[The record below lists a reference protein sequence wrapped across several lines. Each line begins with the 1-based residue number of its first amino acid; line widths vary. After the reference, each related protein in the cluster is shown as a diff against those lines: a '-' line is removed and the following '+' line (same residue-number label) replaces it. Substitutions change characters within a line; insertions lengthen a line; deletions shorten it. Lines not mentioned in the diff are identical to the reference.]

1 MNMQPA
7 NCVRRA
13 VKTGLLRILVGMALA
28 TTVAVTAAQ
37 VSLSAHEEQDRQGI
51 EGVWDVSVTIRQC
64 DSGAPV
70 AAIHAMNMFI
80 QGGTLTETSND
91 LLRSSSLGTWR
102 RVSRH
107 GYTAVFR
114 FFTFNPDGSFAG
126 RNKITRAIKLGI
138 DANRFVANAVFEVFD
153 VNDNLVVSGCGTE
166 TAQRLEN

>member
-1 MNMQPA
+1 MKAQCK
-7 NCVRRA
+7 NCVRSG
-13 VKTGLLRILVGMALA
+13 VKARLSRILAGIALA
-28 TTVAVTAAQ
+28 ATVAVTQ
-37 VSLSAHEEQDRQGI
+37 VWLSAHDEQDRQGI

-64 DSGAPV
+64 DTGTPV
-70 AAIHAMNMFI
+70 VAIHAMNMFI

-114 FFTFNPDGSFAG
+114 FFTFNADGSFAG
-126 RNKITRAIKLGI
+126 RNKITRTIKLSA
-138 DANRFVANAVFEVFD
+138 DANRFTANAVFEVLD
-153 VNDNLVVSGCGTE
+153 VNDNLLTSGCATE

>member
-1 MNMQPA
+1 MEKQRMNIFR
-7 NCVRRA
+7 NA
-13 VKTGLLRILVGMALA
+13 VKARLLRILAGTALA
-28 TTVAVTAAQ
+28 TMVAVTAAQ
-37 VSLSAHEEQDRQGI
+37 VPLSARDEQGRQGM

-64 DSGAPV
+64 DTGAPL

-102 RVSRH
+102 QVSRR

-114 FFTFNPDGSFAG
+114 FFTFNPDRSFAG
-126 RNKITRAIKLGI
+126 RAKITRAIKLSA

-153 VNDNLVVSGCGTE
+153 VNDNLVESGCGTE
-166 TAQRLEN
+166 AAKRLED

>member
-1 MNMQPA
+1 MHTIHKRLLSFL
-7 NCVRRA
+7 CVF
-13 VKTGLLRILVGMALA
+13 
-28 TTVAVTAAQ
+28 VAI
-37 VSLSAHEEQDRQGI
+37 VSLIYAQQQPQAL
-51 EGVWDVSVTIRQC
+51 V
-64 DSGAPV
+64 
-70 AAIHAMNMFI
+70 I